1 MISVVRKKVRAERLR
16 IKKTVRTTTT
26 VKTTVKVK
34 EVRER
39 SRTTTSRKV
48 QGVVL
53 HRGPSLL
60 DGSPIVVV
68 AVGLDRKSKNAK
80 TGAAVQT
87 YILSDQGENPLQA
100 VNSGADRS
108 VCGDCPHRGLTCYVN
123 LARAP
128 LAVYRAV
135 QRGSY
140 PLFHP
145 PAHLHLFAGRFVR
158 LGAYGDPAA
167 VPLRVWR
174 LICGVATHW
183 TGYTHQWRICDQELR
198 HYCMASVET
207 AHQRERAVA
216 MGWRTFR
223 VRLAQEP
230 LEPGEFSCPAS
241 EEEGRRLTCEQC
253 GACDGAKAS
262 PKAASPS
269 IVFHAPHNAA
279 GDWMRRNYKATV
291 ARLHEEEQAAS
302 RRVSLPL
309 AG

>member
-1 MISVVRKKVRAERLR
+1 MISVTTEKVRAERVR
-16 IKKTVRTTTT
+16 IKKRVRTTTA

-39 SRTTTSRKV
+39 SRTTVATRP

-53 HRGPSLL
+53 YRGPSLL

-68 AVGLDRKSKNAK
+68 AVGLARRSKNAK
-80 TGAAVQT
+80 TGADVQT
-87 YILSDQGENPLQA
+87 YILADQGENPIQA

-108 VCGDCPHRGLTCYVN
+108 VCGDCPHRGVSCYVN

-135 QRGSY
+135 QRGAY
-140 PLFHP
+140 PTFHP

-167 VPLRVWR
+167 VPLRVWK
-174 LICGVATHW
+174 LICGVASQW
-183 TGYTHQWRICDQELR
+183 TGYTHQWRSCDQELR

-207 AHQRERAVA
+207 ANQREQAVT

-223 VRLAQEP
+223 VRLAQEA
-230 LEPGEFSCPAS
+230 LEEGEFACPAS
-241 EEEGRRLTCEQC
+241 EEEGRRLTCEEC

-269 IVFHAPHNAA
+269 IRFHAPHNAA
-279 GDWMRRNYKATV
+279 GDWMRRNYQATV
-291 ARLHEEEQAAS
+291 ARLREEEQAAS
-302 RRVSLPL
+302 RRFSLPL